1 MGVGLIGKVVRM
13 MSISFCSSGVSR
25 RGVFWF
31 LFFFFVKKNLL
42 TQLRVDVAQQPV
54 LDGARTTSDRQG
66 SGWFKKRQTGEET
79 CRLYNQH
86 TIQGGDRGVRG
97 L

>member
-31 LFFFFVKKNLL
+31 LFFFFREEKFIDS
-42 TQLRVDVAQQPV
+42 T
-54 LDGARTTSDRQG
+54 AR
-66 SGWFKKRQTGEET
+66 
-79 CRLYNQH
+79 
-86 TIQGGDRGVRG
+86 
-97 L
+97 